1 MLKIIVE
8 KESETIEVLLL
19 KHKNTNKYSYV
30 NLTKGHICKCI
41 FNSVEDALKDIE
53 DRKNKHLL
61 VDYKIVE
68 TFNKIY

>member
-41 FNSVEDALKDIE
+41 FDSVEDALKDIE
-53 DRKNKHLL
+53 DRKNKRLL

-68 TFNKIY
+68 TFDKIY